1 MTDNSIA
8 ALILESVRPELS
20 KMIEEAVLSALS
32 TFQGRHRYPEMV
44 GVVRAAEITGYS
56 RNSIYQMHSQGK
68 IPCAIKVGSRL
79 MFRTAELREWV
90 DNGGPNHADAHSCR
104 RQGGNPRQPV
114 LSPGARKKLTA
125 HDRGWSSEP
134 RDNQLSSEG
143 QS

>member
-20 KMIEEAVLSALS
+20 KMIEEALLSALS

-44 GVVRAAEITGYS
+44 GVVQAAEITGYS

-79 MFRTAELREWV
+79 MFRTAELQEWV
-90 DNGGPNHADAHSCR
+90 DRGGPNHADAHSCR
-104 RQGGNPRQPV
+104 RQGGNPRQQI
-114 LSPGARKKLTA
+114 LSPGGKIET
-125 HDRGWSSEP
+125 DCP
-134 RDNQLSSEG
+134 
-143 QS
+143 